1 MLKLTKNGPQ
11 KSTAKQFK
19 RETPPVF
26 KNPCMIRW
34 LRCKLSRSEWFGV
47 KCFVLEKLAESELFT
62 VEVIGT
68 RRRKASNA
76 SVSSLTEGYDM
87 KWV

>member
-1 MLKLTKNGPQ
+1 MKYLG
-11 KSTAKQFK
+11 
-19 RETPPVF
+19 
-26 KNPCMIRW
+26 
-34 LRCKLSRSEWFGV
+34 CKLSRSEWFGV
-47 KCFVLEKLAESELFT
+47 KCFVLEKLTKPELFT